1 MDDKE
6 ILHFAARAIGE
17 ETTPE
22 PDPVE
27 LDREQ
32 TLDYLQHIDNLGEQV
47 NLAWPDAKVWIAALD
62 LCERIFQDQNIELDD
77 ETVYRVLLGRRDA
90 KRYPAKP

>member
-1 MDDKE
+1 MDDE
-6 ILHFAARAIGE
+6 QIRLFAARAIGE

-27 LDREQ
+27 LDPQQ
-32 TLDYLQHIDNLGEQV
+32 TIEFLAHVDNLGEQV
-47 NLAWPDAKVWIAALD
+47 NLEWPDAKVWIAALD

-90 KRYPAKP
+90 KRYPKP

>member
-1 MDDKE
+1 MDDE
-6 ILHFAARAIGE
+6 QIRLFAARATGE

-27 LDREQ
+27 LDPQQ
-32 TLDYLQHIDNLGEQV
+32 TIEFLAHVDNLGEQV

-62 LCERIFQDQNIELDD
+62 LCERIFQDLNIELDD

-90 KRYPAKP
+90 KRYPKP